1 MDQESMQRCRTCP
14 AFAKLPG
21 AGRRR
26 HLPGGSAGGR
36 CRPRTTSAAPRRE
49 LPFGAFPVVGAF
61 PLVTEDDYCM
71 SHPGN
76 RTKLM

>member
-1 MDQESMQRCRTCP
+1 MDQESMERCRTCP
-14 AFAKLPG
+14 AFAKIPG
-21 AGRRR
+21 RATRARAGRLRPSSSR
-26 HLPGGSAGGR
+26 HETYFRGS
-36 CRPRTTSAAPRRE
+36 TRE

-61 PLVTEDDYCM
+61 PLVTQDDYCM